1 MEQGE
6 LDQSQEENAEFNQ
19 SSASGLLDPSLE
31 PSYQDISRLPEQ
43 YFRNRPSVSS
53 GPLEGISSTQHLS
66 RRPTMHSVFTHFL
79 TADEPF

>member
-31 PSYQDISRLPEQ
+31 PSFQDISRLPEQ

-53 GPLEGISSTQHLS
+53 GPLEGRST
-66 RRPTMHSVFTHFL
+66 T
-79 TADEPF
+79 

>member
-6 LDQSQEENAEFNQ
+6 LDQTQEENAEFNQ

-31 PSYQDISRLPEQ
+31 PSFQDLSRLPEQ

-53 GPLEGISSTQHLS
+53 GPLEGNSTTQQHS
-66 RRPTMHSVFTHFL
+66 PPRRPTMHSVFTHF
-79 TADEPF
+79 